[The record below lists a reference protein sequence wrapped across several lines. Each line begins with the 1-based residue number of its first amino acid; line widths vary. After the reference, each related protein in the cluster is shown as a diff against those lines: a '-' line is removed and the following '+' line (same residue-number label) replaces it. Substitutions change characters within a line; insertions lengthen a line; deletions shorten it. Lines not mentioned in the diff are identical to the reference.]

1 VSDLP
6 DSQSVSLIRAI
17 AFMLVGGLSMVFMQ
31 ASVKLVSAEL
41 HPFVI
46 TLYRASLVFVILLPV
61 LLWKGFGAVKT
72 ASVKLQIIRG
82 AVGGVCMLCMFTGFS
97 LVSLPESTALLFTVP
112 IFATLLSV
120 LFMAERVGIKRWCA
134 ILAGFAGVLVITRP
148 GVSVNVGHIFLLCAA
163 IAWSISILIAKKLT
177 EKDTII
183 SITFWQAM
191 GCVPMAF
198 IASLFVW
205 EVPDFQQLLSLL
217 GIAALGTL
225 GHALV
230 YASLKIGKVSVLLPM
245 DYIRIIWSTILG
257 YLLFG
262 ALPSIHLYAGSLLI
276 IGATAFISYREMHK
290 PKPLAQS

>member
-1 VSDLP
+1 
-6 DSQSVSLIRAI
+6 
-17 AFMLVGGLSMVFMQ
+17 MLVGGLSMVFMQ

-61 LLWKGFGAVKT
+61 LLWKGFEAVRT
-72 ASVKLQIIRG
+72 TSVKLQIIRG

-97 LVSLPESTALLFTVP
+97 LVSLAESTALLFTVP

-177 EKDTII
+177 EKIHHLHHFLA
-183 SITFWQAM
+183 SNGMCA
-191 GCVPMAF
+191 MAF

-230 YASLKIGKVSVLLPM
+230 YASLKIGKVSVLLPI

-257 YLLFG
+257 YRCSGHCPRYIF
-262 ALPSIHLYAGSLLI
+262 
-276 IGATAFISYREMHK
+276 M
-290 PKPLAQS
+290 LAAC